1 MNLFNTG
8 IIQMNLYTDSLRY
21 LMEFKFCDVKLYF
34 VTDPFYKFYLLTK
47 IDYKTPYILRI

>member
-34 VTDPFYKFYLLTK
+34 VTDPFHKFYLLTK